1 MSVSKHIPPDIKKV
15 ARCIGY
21 AAWLDTDDAWL
32 GLPVVL
38 ALRLEVHQRAALAY
52 AALRTMDEDQIGA
65 IVEVVAPQQHGAG
78 QPQAA
83 FNGIMD
89 QASFWA
95 DLASQDERDAYML
108 ASFNRSPAPRRAAFL
123 EYVQG
128 RAAA

>member
-1 MSVSKHIPPDIKKV
+1 MSISKHIPTDIKKV
-15 ARCIGY
+15 ARCVGY
-21 AAWLDTDDAWL
+21 AAWLDSPDAWL
-32 GLPVVL
+32 GLPFVL
-38 ALRLEVHQRAALAY
+38 AARLDPHQRAALAY
-52 AALRTMDEDQIGA
+52 AALHTLDDDQIGA
-65 IVEVVAPQQHGAG
+65 VFEAVTPQGAG

-83 FNGIMD
+83 FLGIMD

-95 DLASQDERDAYML
+95 DLASQEERDAYML

>member
-1 MSVSKHIPPDIKKV
+1 MSVSKHIPGSIKKV
-15 ARCIGY
+15 ARCVGY
-21 AAWLDTDDAWL
+21 AAWLDTPDAWA
-32 GLPVVL
+32 GLSVVL
-38 ALRLEVHQRAALAY
+38 AARLEPHQRAALAY
-52 AALRTMDEDQIGA
+52 AALQTLDDDQIEAVFGA
-65 IVEVVAPQQHGAG
+65 VTPQGAG
-78 QPQAA
+78 KPQAA
-83 FNGIMD
+83 FLGIMD